1 MTRSQT
7 IDSMA
12 EAICDYTVRFANRR
26 SPLIAHNVGARGKQ
40 FRGQINEVNVVLCRN
55 VAYCANQEQPFVNK
69 LHRDLPEN
77 RYLSCQARLMNN
89 RSYFRLIGSYSGLID
104 SFSLALAI
112 ARRSI
117 INNHITKVNN
127 SIKLFILNK
136 EFARARVIGTL
147 IAFTQATG
155 DGMRQASL
163 FMHFSLNR
171 TLVLIHAFQFLQN
184 YEIIIKYR

>member
-1 MTRSQT
+1 M
-7 IDSMA
+7 
-12 EAICDYTVRFANRR
+12 CGCTVRFANRR

-40 FRGQINEVNVVLCRN
+40 FRDRINEVNVVLCRN

-77 RYLSCQARLMNN
+77 RYLSCQAQLMNN
-89 RSYFRLIGSYSGLID
+89 RSYFRLIGSYSRLID
-104 SFSLALAI
+104 SSSLPLAI

-117 INNHITKVNN
+117 INNRITKVNN

-136 EFARARVIGTL
+136 EFARARVIGTS

-163 FMHFSLNR
+163 FMHFFFKQNPCVN
-171 TLVLIHAFQFLQN
+171 TCFFQFLQN
-184 YEIIIKYR
+184 YEINIKNR

>member
-1 MTRSQT
+1 
-7 IDSMA
+7 
-12 EAICDYTVRFANRR
+12 
-26 SPLIAHNVGARGKQ
+26 
-40 FRGQINEVNVVLCRN
+40 
-55 VAYCANQEQPFVNK
+55 
-69 LHRDLPEN
+69 
-77 RYLSCQARLMNN
+77 MNN
-89 RSYFRLIGSYSGLID
+89 RSYFRLIESYSGLID

-155 DGMRQASL
+155 DGIRQASL
-163 FMHFSLNR
+163 FMHF
-171 TLVLIHAFQFLQN
+171 F
-184 YEIIIKYR
+184 